1 MLKIAFGSV
10 PKDGGTFT
18 FYKNQWPE
26 LQRHGIFMC
35 CVTVGK
41 EEFDLVE
48 QDFVDDNCR
57 FLAQTTYNVKKQA
70 KTFVQWCIDSAID
83 IVIGVNSKAILS
95 AIPHLPENIRVVSR
109 CANAFDHGYKITLVG
124 KDRLMSIIALTPR
137 LRDDL
142 IQKYHTDPSLIK
154 LIPNGIEVN
163 SFENASK
170 TERGLNPV
178 LQLGFVGR
186 LEHNQKGVLHIPRI
200 IEELNN
206 LPVKY
211 KLTIAGKG
219 RHGKQLQEELKEEVQ
234 NGKVEF
240 LGSISNNRIPGF
252 LAGIDIFMFTSHFEG
267 CPNALLEAM
276 MAGCVPV
283 SWNIHGITDYIID
296 DNETGFLI
304 DSGNSKA
311 FAHCIF
317 QLDSDRALL
326 QKLSKN
332 ATAVARKRFSNSITA
347 GEYAN
352 LFMEVMRNPQ
362 AISPPKAWAAFKVN
376 ENFRKTWKDF
386 IPISIKHKI
395 KTVING

>member
-26 LQRHGIFMC
+26 LQRHGIFMY

-186 LEHNQKGVLHIPRI
+186 LEHNQKGVLHIPKI

-240 LGSISNNRIPGF
+240 LGSISNNRIPEF

-283 SWNIHGITDYIID
+283 SWVIKGITDYLID
-296 DNETGFLI
+296 DKDTGFLVELENYK
-304 DSGNSKA
+304 G
-311 FAHCIF
+311 FAQIIS
-317 QLDSDRALL
+317 QLSSDRALVKNMS
-326 QKLSKN
+326 QKGI
-332 ATAVARKRFSNSITA
+332 VASRKKFSNIITA
-347 GEYAN
+347 SEYAN
-352 LFMEVMRNPQ
+352 LFKDLMGQ
-362 AISPPKAWAAFKVN
+362 PPKAWNPKSWSNFQVN
-376 ENFRKTWKDF
+376 ENFRKSWKDY
-386 IPISIKHKI
+386 IPVQFKNKI
-395 KTVING
+395 KSVVK